1 MLVMRILF
9 LCLLLIGS
17 LPIFSQVDC
26 APKCKSEV
34 LRVEVSPKVLSERGL
49 DALLPSLQNF
59 SQSDLLHSL
68 IEKQYTLPAVDF
80 PSKKDV
86 CLRRKSENDPAFKKI
101 DCESKTLCSD
111 QNVSREVR
119 DKICFQLPCPIFEGN
134 LNVGKCNN
142 VAYISPTKIEF
153 PKPVSVNNI
162 ELEPTDVGIKGNDA
176 RLCFKVKALDV
187 TTAITLNLNT
197 QGTSLPDKSI
207 TVDNVHPVLDS
218 PKQACIIAK
227 IDLNS
232 KTPIS
237 KLTITTPTGEP
248 FISDDMIRAATKEL
262 KFSGLSGYSPQD
274 LAQVQNEVVPV
285 LIQPVRE
292 SIESAVKGAL
302 GQVFEE
308 ELNKRAKGVGSKVI
322 PLDATAYTSELG
334 VANLLIKDQVDRVE
348 CAAYQAVKKTP
359 PNPCDFG
366 NYIGGDKIT
375 AGPTIN
381 ELMGLQE
388 LAKNKNITSESTKQ
402 RLMALG
408 ALMQEEDW
416 CCYMDNESAADKAKD
431 RQIQKEIN
439 QRYYNQYI
447 QPVVDQISANQL
459 KEKIPGMFEV
469 HNQIHASG
477 RDIGLSMTSICTP
490 VASPH
495 EGKSMPGCPVQAYAD
510 LNEFNKLFANMWKS
524 GALCM
529 SGSGPFVGNTE
540 GGWQHFE
547 ENGSGA
553 PVALSGCKY
562 EFSGMSCYLNSPP
575 QIKYDSKTKKY
586 RSQISFKGCYRGP
599 VLMGL
604 GKVGGDL
611 NVEVAFKPA
620 ACDNGDFC
628 VKDPEIN
635 WKVAPGTERF
645 AFRPSSQLNST
656 VNDTINGLI
665 KKTLSESIRI
675 PLSNEAGAMANFP
688 LESEGRVDAGP
699 GYFGACLK
707 PRNGSGASPK

>member
-1 MLVMRILF
+1 MRILF
-9 LCLLLIGS
+9 LCLLFIGS
-17 LPIFSQVDC
+17 RQALSEVDC
-26 APKCKSEV
+26 APKCKSEI

-59 SQSDLLHSL
+59 SQSDVLHSL
-68 IEKQYTLPAVDF
+68 IEKKYDLTPVDF

-86 CLRRKSENDPAFKKI
+86 CLRRKSENDPAFRNI

-111 QNVSREVR
+111 QKVTSEVK

-142 VAYISPTKIEF
+142 VSYISPTKIEF

-162 ELEPTDVGIKGNDA
+162 ELEPTDVGIVGNDA

-187 TTAITLNLNT
+187 TTAITLDLNT
-197 QGTSLPDKSI
+197 QGTGLPDKSI
-207 TVDNVHPVLDS
+207 TVDNVHPVLDGPRS
-218 PKQACIIAK
+218 ACILAK
-227 IDLNS
+227 IDLKSN
-232 KTPIS
+232 KPVS
-237 KLTITTPTGEP
+237 KLTITTPAGEP

-262 KFSGLSGYSPQD
+262 KVSGLSGYTQND
-274 LAQVQNEVVPV
+274 LAQVQNEIVPV

-302 GQVFEE
+302 AQVFEE
-308 ELNKRAKGVGSKVI
+308 ELNKRASGMGKKTI
-322 PLDATAYTSELG
+322 PVDATAYTSELG
-334 VANLLIKDQVDRVE
+334 VANLMIQDQVNRVE
-348 CAAYQAVKKTP
+348 CAVYQAAKKTP
-359 PNPCDFG
+359 PTPCDFG
-366 NYIGGDKIT
+366 NYLGGDKIT

-381 ELMGLQE
+381 ELMALQPIT
-388 LAKNKNITSESTKQ
+388 KDRNITSESSKQ

-416 CCYMDNESAADKAKD
+416 CCYLDNESAADRASD
-431 RQIQKEIN
+431 RQAQREMN
-439 QRYYNQYI
+439 QRYYNEYI
-447 QPVVDQISANQL
+447 QPVIDEISENQL
-459 KEKIPGMFEV
+459 KEKIPGMFEI
-469 HNQIHASG
+469 HNLLRASG
-477 RDIGLSMTSICTP
+477 RDIGLSMTSLCTP
-490 VASPH
+490 VPSPH
-495 EGKSMPGCPVQAYAD
+495 AGKSMPGCPVQAYAD
-510 LNEFNKLFANMWKS
+510 LNEFNKLFTNMWKS

-529 SGSGPFVGNTE
+529 AGSGPFVGKTE
-540 GGWQHFE
+540 GGFQHFKE
-547 ENGSGA
+547 AGVGA
-553 PVALSGCKY
+553 PEALSGCKY

-575 QIKYDSKTKKY
+575 QIKYDVKTKKY
-586 RSQISFKGCYRGP
+586 RSQLSFKGCYRGP
-599 VLMGL
+599 VMFGL

-635 WKVAPGTERF
+635 WNVVPGTERF
-645 AFRPSSQLNST
+645 AFRPSSMLNST
-656 VNDTINGLI
+656 VNDAINGLI

-675 PLSNEAGAMANFP
+675 PLSNEAGALANFP
-688 LESEGRVDAGP
+688 LQSEGRVDAGP

-707 PRNGSGASPK
+707 PRETAGASSK